1 MMQSVIGKVWAYQ
14 TCPYDFIS
22 LPEVRREFVSYES
35 VSSVYQFNWS
45 HEFVSLSETFTW
57 SVASVASR
65 VPVNGHAT
73 HS

>member
-1 MMQSVIGKVWAYQ
+1 MMQSVIDKVRAYQ
-14 TCPYDFIS
+14 TCPYD
-22 LPEVRREFVSYES
+22 LVSYES
-35 VSSVYQFNWS
+35 VSSVYQFNCS

-57 SVASVASR
+57 SVGSVASR